1 MGRIIGLKGQG
12 RVFGK
17 PEFFDAVRAY
27 MKAEHLNQAQLANR
41 MGVTQSTI
49 SRMLG
54 DKNSPSVDTLDKLA
68 AVMNREVAELLYLY
82 LGKPLPSVYEMINRV
97 AALSNERRAQANN
110 FALFL
115 LQQQQESKEH
125 EQVVKRKLHKNVE

>member
-1 MGRIIGLKGQG
+1 MGRIIGLTGRG

-27 MKAEHLNQAQLANR
+27 MKAERINQTELAGR

-49 SRMLG
+49 SRMLR

-68 AVMNREVAELLYLY
+68 AVMNREVADLLYLY
-82 LGKPLPSVYEMINRV
+82 LGKPLPSVYEMANRV
-97 AALSNERRAQANN
+97 AALSDERRAQATS
-110 FALFL
+110 FALYL
-115 LQQQQESKEH
+115 LKEQQESEKH
-125 EQVVKRKLHKNVE
+125 EQSVKSEPHKNVR